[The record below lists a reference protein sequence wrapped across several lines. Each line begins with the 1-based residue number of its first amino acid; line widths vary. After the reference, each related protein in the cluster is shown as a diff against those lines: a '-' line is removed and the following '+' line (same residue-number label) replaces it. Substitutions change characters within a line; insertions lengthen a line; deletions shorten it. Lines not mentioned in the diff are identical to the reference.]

1 MAFVAALPTLYD
13 RIVLD
18 AEAILAG
25 DPAAESLDE
34 VVAAYPGFLAI
45 AVHRVAH
52 ELHGLSIPILP
63 RLLSEIAHARTGI
76 DIHPGARI
84 GRSFCIDHGWR

>member
-1 MAFVAALPTLYD
+1 MAALPTLYD

-34 VVAAYPGFLAI
+34 VVAAYPGFPHAG
-45 AVHRVAH
+45 AYA
-52 ELHGLSIPILP
+52 GSTSDTP
-63 RLLSEIAHARTGI
+63 RRSEAEPR
-76 DIHPGARI
+76 
-84 GRSFCIDHGWR
+84 